1 MSRGVPDYSPMAADY
16 ARVRPAYPA
25 ELFAW
30 LASEVS
36 PRRLALDCATGS
48 GQAAVG
54 LAEHFE
60 RVVAIDASEG
70 QLAHAAAHPRVEYR
84 LAKAEESGLE
94 TGSVDLVTAAA
105 AAHWF
110 DPEGFAAEVRRV
122 VRPRG
127 LLAVWT
133 YHIAYLEPPF
143 DEVLR
148 RFYDDFLAPWFGDGA
163 RLVDRR
169 YEDLELAGE
178 PLAAPSFHVEARW
191 TLDDVRR
198 FVGTWSGTQTY
209 KEETGEDPFERLRPE
224 LEAIWGDPEARRP
237 LRWPLFVEAR
247 RL

>member
-1 MSRGVPDYSPMAADY
+1 MSRGVPDYSPLAADY
-16 ARVRPAYPA
+16 ARARPAYPG

-30 LASEVS
+30 LASEIS

-48 GQAAVG
+48 GQAAIG

-60 RVVAIDASEG
+60 QVIAIDVSEA
-70 QLAHAAAHPRVEYR
+70 QLAHAAVHPRVEYR
-84 LAKAEESGLE
+84 VAKAEESGLE
-94 TGSVDLVTAAA
+94 DASVDLMTAAA

-122 VRPRG
+122 VRPGG

-133 YHIAYLEPPF
+133 YHIAYLESPF
-143 DEVLR
+143 GEVLR
-148 RFYDDFLAPWFGDGA
+148 RFYEDFLAPWFGEGA

-178 PLAAPSFHVEARW
+178 PLPAPAFHVEARW
-191 TLDDVRR
+191 TLDEMRR

-209 KEETGEDPFERLRPE
+209 EDETGEDPWERLRPE
-224 LEAIWGDPEARRP
+224 LEPHWGDPEERQL
-237 LRWPLFVEAR
+237 LRWPLFVRAC